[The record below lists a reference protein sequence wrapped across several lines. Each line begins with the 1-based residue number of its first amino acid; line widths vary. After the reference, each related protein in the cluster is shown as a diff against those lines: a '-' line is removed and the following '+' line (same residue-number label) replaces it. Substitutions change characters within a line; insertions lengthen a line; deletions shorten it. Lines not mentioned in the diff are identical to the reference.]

1 MCYGHQDPKHAMR
14 DIEARVKHLSLA
26 GQDETKQ
33 AVRAP
38 LAGLVARLRDA
49 LNGLLRKDR
58 AHV

>member
-1 MCYGHQDPKHAMR
+1 MCYGNVDPKLAMR

-33 AVRAP
+33 ATRAP
-38 LAGLVARLRDA
+38 FGGLLARLRDVV
-49 LNGLLRKDR
+49 NGLLRKDR